1 MSAAAVQSD
10 AIWLSTSNYAVA
22 ALNARLA
29 DRVPELKQAL
39 QAGIAALPDTSR
51 NDFYDVELAQG
62 WAYIHVH
69 DDKRTVYLVAYS
81 RLQNVSLK

>member
-1 MSAAAVQSD
+1 MSATAVQSD
-10 AIWLSTSNYAVA
+10 AIWLSASNYEVA
-22 ALNARLA
+22 PLNARLA

-81 RLQNVSLK
+81 RL